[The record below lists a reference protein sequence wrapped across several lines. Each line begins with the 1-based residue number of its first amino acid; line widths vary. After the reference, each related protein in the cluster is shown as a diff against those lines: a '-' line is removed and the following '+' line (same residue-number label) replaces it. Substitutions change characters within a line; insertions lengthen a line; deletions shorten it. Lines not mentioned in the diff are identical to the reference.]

1 MTALVIIGYIFLA
14 LLAALAA
21 YSLPITIREIKEAY
35 MQQNEQ
41 DAPQDAP
48 QATEPRE
55 ERTSYTTPNRFPKPM
70 RDDMARFRA
79 RMERERRNAK

>member
-1 MTALVIIGYIFLA
+1 MTALVIIGYIVLA

-41 DAPQDAP
+41 DAPQT
-48 QATEPRE
+48 TEPRE

-70 RDDMARFRA
+70 RDDMARFKA
-79 RMERERRNAK
+79 RIEREGRNAK